1 MRLVKFGL
9 PRRELRRSVCALY
22 LLTTSASVAAAGD
35 WFCWRGPWQD
45 GAAREPAPVQSW
57 SAAGENVVWKSPVG
71 GRTTPIV
78 NGDAIF
84 LITPVGQG
92 PTLGERVICLDR
104 GTGATRWEQRF
115 AVYHTDIV
123 ENRVGWTSLAADP
136 ETGQVYAHSTG
147 GELIC
152 YSREGTLVWKHSLL
166 ESFGRAS
173 GYGGRLYTP
182 VIDEDRVIIGYNGSS
197 WGEHAKP
204 AQRFAAFEKKS
215 GQAIWISAPCDQ
227 PLDTTYA
234 TPAVATIGG
243 RRLVICPSAD
253 GWVYG
258 LLSQTGLKVWS
269 YHFAARPLNTSPVV
283 QGNRIYVSHS
293 EENLD
298 TTVMGRVACFDGS
311 GAGDITGTAEI
322 WRNDGIEAGY
332 ASPALAN
339 GRLYVADNSANL
351 YCLNAEDGKEQWRH
365 KYGRQCKGS
374 PVVTADGIV
383 YIGEVNGSFH
393 ILKDNGAACAELDVE
408 EFKRSDDLIDEVQ
421 GSPAVV
427 DGRVYLQTR
436 YNTYCIGGKSDT
448 RAPEYAAEKLYGLGP
463 GMAEALLVVPCEV
476 TLAPGEST
484 TFQIREYSESG
495 ASSMQAIVA
504 EDQEWSVKGVKGAFT
519 HDGGLAF
526 KAAPEPVFSAGT
538 LTLKYHGKE
547 AAVRVRVCP
556 KPPFKVD
563 FEPLAADSIPP
574 AWLGVAGKT
583 KVVERDGGKVLQK
596 LAEKPS
602 PPFMRIRT
610 YMTPP
615 IAGGYTIQADMLG
628 MPKKPNWKPDMGL
641 VNARYELFL
650 MGTEPSLRLTTWP
663 AIPRLQKDVPFDWK
677 TDTWYTVKL
686 QVQREGDKGIVRGKV
701 WPRGESEPKE
711 WTVELIDPFPIPE
724 GSPALYGYSNGT
736 TAKSKGTEI
745 FYDNIEV
752 RPNE

>member
-1 MRLVKFGL
+1 MMTMRNGY
-9 PRRELRRSVCALY
+9 AAM
-22 LLTTSASVAAAGD
+22 LLIATVDAARAGD
-35 WFCWRGPWQD
+35 WSSWRGPWQD
-45 GAAREPAPVQSW
+45 GAAREEAPAESW
-57 SAAGENVVWKSPVG
+57 SAGGDNVIWKSPVG

-78 NGDAIF
+78 SGDAVF
-84 LITPVGQG
+84 LITPVGEG
-92 PTLGERVICLDR
+92 ETLGERVICLDR
-104 GTGATRWEQRF
+104 ASGATRWEQRF

-123 ENRVGWTSLAADP
+123 ENRVGWTSVALDT
-136 ETGQVYAHSTG
+136 ESGNVYAHGTG
-147 GELIC
+147 GELFC
-152 YSREGTLVWKHSLL
+152 FSRDGKTLWKQALH
-166 ESFGRAS
+166 ECFGRVS

-182 VIDEDRVIIGYNGSS
+182 VIDGDRVIIGYNGSS

-204 AQRFAAFEKKS
+204 AQRFAAFEKKT
-215 GQAIWISAPCDQ
+215 GQAIWISTPCEQ
-227 PLDTTYA
+227 PMDTTYA

-243 RRLVICPSAD
+243 RRLLVCPAAD

-258 LLSQTGLKVWS
+258 LLSQTGQKVWS
-269 YHFAARPLNTSPVV
+269 FHFSARPLNSSPVV

-311 GAGDITGTAEI
+311 GTGDITASAEI
-322 WRNDGIEAGY
+322 WRQDGIEAGY
-332 ASPALAN
+332 ASPAMAN

-351 YCLNAEDGKEQWRH
+351 YCLSAEDGKEHWRY

-374 PVVTADGIV
+374 PVVTADGFI

-393 ILKDNGAACAELDVE
+393 ILKDRGAECIPADVE
-408 EFKRSDDLIDEVQ
+408 EFKRNDDRIDEVQ
-421 GSPAVV
+421 GSPAVA
-427 DGRVYLQTR
+427 DGRLYLQTR
-436 YNTYCIGGKSDT
+436 YNTYCIGRSSPT
-448 RAPEYAAEKLYGLGP
+448 SSAALAPEVESAAGLGP
-463 GMAEALLVVPCEV
+463 GMPDALLVVPCEV

-484 TFQIREYSESG
+484 TFQIREFSESS
-495 ASSMQAIVA
+495 ATAMLAVIS
-504 EDQEWSVKGVKGAFT
+504 EDQEWTVKGVKGAFM

-526 KAAPEPVFSAGT
+526 RAAPEPVFSAGT
-538 LTLKYHGKE
+538 LTLRYHGKE
-547 AAVRVRVCP
+547 AVVRVRVCP

-563 FEPLAADSIPP
+563 FEQAGVDSVPP
-574 AWLGVAGKT
+574 GWLGVAGKT
-583 KVVERDGGKVLQK
+583 KIVERDGGKVLQK

-628 MPKKPNWKPDMGL
+628 TPKKPNWKPDMGL
-641 VNARYELFL
+641 VNSRYELIL
-650 MGTEPSLRLTTWP
+650 MGTEPALRLTTWP
-663 AIPRLQKDVPFDWK
+663 AIPRLQKDVPFKWN

-686 QVQREGDKGIVRGKV
+686 QVKQEGSQGLVRGKV
-701 WPRGESEPKE
+701 WPRGEAEPE
-711 WTVELIDPFPIPE
+711 DWTVELVDPFPIPE

-752 RPNE
+752 KPNE